1 VRTAIEEREAQ
12 ERQDDDATVEEYIAR
27 TTQIESI
34 EELESMREPLDEQ
47 IRKFLQRNDY
57 RGANVAR
64 RELLAVQT
72 QEIAL
77 QTQAIALERK
87 RSARSRRFSSVALFF
102 AIIGIAFGLI
112 AATFPNVLVTARRE
126 AVSAVHAVESMVN
139 KTPSSAPTAIPR

>member
-1 VRTAIEEREAQ
+1 MRTAIEERETQ
-12 ERQDDDATVEEYIAR
+12 ERQDDDATVDEYIRR

-47 IRKFLQRNDY
+47 IHKYLQRNDY

-72 QEIAL
+72 QAIAV

-87 RSARSRRFSSVALFF
+87 KSARQSSLRLGGALFCDCRNRLRTDRSDF
-102 AIIGIAFGLI
+102 SKCASDSASRSGFGSPLG
-112 AATFPNVLVTARRE
+112 
-126 AVSAVHAVESMVN
+126 
-139 KTPSSAPTAIPR
+139 